1 MRINKVSRKEVI
13 KLNKAVHKL
22 IGLNIHTHKNGE
34 IPETRKHLHSFQTK
48 RKLNNQLL
56 NQIFAVESEIKYK
69 KKVHVN

>member
-22 IGLNIHTHKNGE
+22 IGLNIHTHENGE
-34 IPETRKHLHSFQTK
+34 IPETRKYLHSFQTK

-69 KKVHVN
+69 KKVYVN